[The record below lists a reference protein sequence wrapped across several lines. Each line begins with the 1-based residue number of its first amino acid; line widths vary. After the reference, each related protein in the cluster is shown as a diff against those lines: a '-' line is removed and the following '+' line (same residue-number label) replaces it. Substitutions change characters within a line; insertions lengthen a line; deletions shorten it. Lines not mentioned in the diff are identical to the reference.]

1 MGRLVQRMAVSS
13 SARDQSAVVTLVK
26 VGSGEEAPW
35 RRVGM
40 RMMEMTQM
48 LGIFFCFGQPSPAY
62 DNSIKDPSLR
72 VE

>member
-26 VGSGEEAPW
+26 DGSGEAAPR

-40 RMMEMTQM
+40 RMVEMMQT
-48 LGIFFCFGQPSPAY
+48 LFGFFF
-62 DNSIKDPSLR
+62 R
-72 VE
+72 